1 VSQSL
6 ALGFKVSVVKLVGSK
21 TEREIRLELIKS
33 TSSVFSES
41 SESQVKAFFLDNGMD
56 FSKVIVLSSFPDDRV
71 IYYWLLIE
79 SRMIGRVE
87 VELDNPEC
95 TGMDT
100 FTLLEYSH
108 KLSKIQQ
115 IKLAVAMDLLTTET

>member
-1 VSQSL
+1 MWV
-6 ALGFKVSVVKLVGSK
+6 LGFKVSVVKLVGSK

-41 SESQVKAFFLDNGMD
+41 SESQVKAYFIDNDMD
-56 FSKVIVLSSFPDDRV
+56 FSKVIVLSTFPDDRV

-87 VELDNPEC
+87 VELDNPER

-115 IKLAVAMDLLTTET
+115 IKLAVAMDLLATET